1 MEKVTDYLMPF
12 IMAGLM
18 FIVVWQD
25 GKRNERLKRLESTHT
40 AKQVDSLQT
49 LLDNNRVEL
58 MNDKME
64 LSKYIKA
71 RETFREYNPLAAQ
84 EYENI
89 YNSIE
94 TQWKTEAE

>member
-12 IMAGLM
+12 VMAGLM

-25 GKRNERLKRLESTHT
+25 GKRDERLKRLEGTHT
-40 AKQVDSLQT
+40 AKQVDSLQ
-49 LLDNNRVEL
+49 LLVNNQNVELINNR
-58 MNDKME
+58 ME
-64 LSKYIKA
+64 LDKYIKV
-71 RETFREYNPLAAQ
+71 REAFREYNPLAAQ

-94 TQWKTEAE
+94 TNWKAE

>member
-18 FIVVWQD
+18 FIVVWKD
-25 GKRNERLKRLESTHT
+25 GKRDERLKRLEGTHT
-40 AKQVDSLQT
+40 AKQVDSLQ
-49 LLDNNRVEL
+49 LLVNNQNVELINNR
-58 MNDKME
+58 ME
-64 LSKYIKA
+64 LDKYVKV

-94 TQWKTEAE
+94 TDWKAE

>member
-12 IMAGLM
+12 VMAGLM

-25 GKRNERLKRLESTHT
+25 GKRDERLKRLEGTHT
-40 AKQVDSLQT
+40 AKQVDSLQ
-49 LLDNNRVEL
+49 LLVNNQNVELINNR
-58 MNDKME
+58 ME
-64 LSKYIKA
+64 LEKYIKV

-94 TQWKTEAE
+94 TNWKAE